1 MTSVFGHPGRRL
13 GQLVEALVLILV
25 GGILGIGWS
34 TLGLY
39 LSSLVYGEDSAAS
52 YTIRGLFLTSALLF
66 HGYLRSH
73 TPRLFLL
80 VLQFI
85 IVCVTGLASTTTSL
99 TLQFVTQFAYP
110 LLMAVGVI
118 FVVNI
123 CIFPEFS
130 SDFLGAITIETLH
143 DISSAMHNASEYFLE
158 DSGAE
163 NRKVETTT
171 GTEGAKTK
179 RNDETP
185 PPEET
190 KLSLKS
196 ITVAKARLRSKLG
209 KCKAAQ
215 NECQFELAFSVLP
228 PRDLRPICK
237 EAMGKLIANVT
248 SIIDSCESRAALL
261 GDLMAVSDPPSPD
274 ANQTRPSGRDLTNV
288 DGQATTDLERIKP
301 QREIEFGDAEMF
313 RSLLSRIRPPCI
325 HLQGAVKQSVDIV
338 QKCLAVSFVGHV
350 FFALLLVT
358 DQDRGCCQTT
368 IGRQATQPNID

>member
-39 LSSLVYGEDSAAS
+39 LSSLVYGDDIAAS
-52 YTIRGLFLTSALLF
+52 YTIRGLFLTFALLF

-80 VLQFI
+80 VLQLI
-85 IVCVTGLASTTTSL
+85 IVCVTGLTSTTTSF
-99 TLQFVTQFAYP
+99 TLQFITQFAYP
-110 LLMAVGVI
+110 LLLAVGVI
-118 FVVNI
+118 FLVNI

-130 SDFLGAITIETLH
+130 SGFLGAITIETLH

-158 DSGAE
+158 DSETVNG
-163 NRKVETTT
+163 KVETTA
-171 GTEGAKTK
+171 TEEAKIKKDDKTTSAK
-179 RNDETP
+179 G
-185 PPEET
+185 T

-196 ITVAKARLRSKLG
+196 ITAAKARLRSKLG

-237 EAMGKLIANVT
+237 EAMGKIIANII

-274 ANQTRPSGRDLTNV
+274 AKQSRPSERNLTNV
-288 DGQATTDLERIKP
+288 DGRATTELERIKP
-301 QREIEFGDAEMF
+301 QREIEFGDADLF
-313 RSLLSRIRPPCI
+313 ISLLSRIRYSCI
-325 HLQGAVKQSVDIV
+325 HLQGAVKQSVDVV

-358 DQDRGCCQTT
+358 NQD
-368 IGRQATQPNID
+368 